1 MKVIPI
7 KPQLAVD
14 DRHVQFSEF
23 IDVRVF
29 DPTRPARPTMIIPT
43 PDAQRLERALRSAST
58 NRPAAPAPVRQ
69 ESRQEP
75 PAQSKWVKLYK
86 SICEKAALLCGAF
99 ILPSFVCL
107 ILGPI
112 GLVAPAGL
120 AVLALAF
127 TLLRGAPTSE
137 IRTEQNRRAED
148 GRRHDCT

>member
-7 KPQLAVD
+7 KPQESAE
-14 DRHVQFSEF
+14 RHVQFSEF

-29 DPTRPARPTMIIPT
+29 EPNKPVGPTMIIPT
-43 PDAQRLERALRSAST
+43 PDAQRLERALRSAPA

-69 ESRQEP
+69 EARQEP

-86 SICEKAALLCGAF
+86 NICEKAALICGAF

-112 GLVAPAGL
+112 GVIAP
-120 AVLALAF
+120 VAF
-127 TLLRGAPTSE
+127 TLGAILFTLARGKPTVE